1 MLSKKQYRVRNWKEY
16 NQALVKRGSLT
27 FWVTEAC
34 IQQWKSQQIGKG
46 RGRPE
51 KYSDLAIQ
59 TGLTLKA
66 LFRLT
71 FRATEG
77 FIKSLLELSKVE
89 LEVPTYSLLCKRQK
103 SIAIDLPKKALH
115 SGEALHLALDTT
127 GLKVY
132 GEGEWKVRQHGWVKH
147 RLWRKFHLAINTES
161 QQIEAFAL
169 TDLGVQDCEGVPLL
183 LDQIAEPIAS
193 MRGDGAYDRF
203 SCYEEADKRKCQL
216 ITPPQ
221 RNARLSSERKKYTR
235 KPKPEVLRKR
245 DTVIH
250 HVRQLGRKE
259 WKITQGYHQ
268 RSLAET
274 AMSRVKTLLG
284 NRLSTRK
291 LENQTVEAAI
301 WCNIVNRMTALGMP
315 IPMVIEQ

>member
-1 MLSKKQYRVRNWKEY
+1 MSQKTYRVRNWKEY
-16 NQALVKRGSLT
+16 NEALVQRGSLT
-27 FWVTEAC
+27 FWITEAC
-34 IQQWKSQQIGKG
+34 IHQWRSQRTNKG

-77 FIKSLLELSKVE
+77 FIKSVLELSKVE
-89 LEVPTYSLLCKRQK
+89 IEAPTYTLLCKRQK
-103 SIAIDLPKKALH
+103 SITIDLPQKALQ

-127 GLKVY
+127 RLKVY

-147 RLWRKFHLAINTES
+147 RLWRKFHVAINTES
-161 QQIEAFAL
+161 HRIEAFAL
-169 TDLGVQDCEGVPLL
+169 TDLGTQDCEGVPLL
-183 LDQIAEPIAS
+183 LNQIEEPIGS

-203 SCYEEADKRKCQL
+203 SCYEECEKRNIHL

-221 RNARLSSERKKYTR
+221 RNAKLSSERKKYTR
-235 KPKPEVLRKR
+235 KPKPEVLKKR
-245 DTVIH
+245 DKEIQA
-250 HVRQLGRKE
+250 VRALGRKE

-301 WCNIVNRMTALGMP
+301 WCNIINRMTALSMP
-315 IPMVIEQ
+315 ISTAID